1 MASNAFRDRAARL
14 NASSHARM
22 RDSRLAMA
30 LSALC
35 VSNSRGRMML
45 SKRTV
50 RDVQEAGRICAPGR
64 RVMVIDD
71 HVDTAKSLAQL
82 VGMMGY
88 EVQFA
93 VTGHQALAIAGT
105 FHPDIVFMDL
115 KLPDCDGSYLIHWM
129 KAELGLQAS
138 RFYAI
143 TGYPEEKGR
152 DRAILAGCEDY
163 FEKPVNPD
171 LVETLLDG

>member
-1 MASNAFRDRAARL
+1 
-14 NASSHARM
+14 M
-22 RDSRLAMA
+22 RDSRLTMA

-50 RDVQEAGRICAPGR
+50 HGVQEAGKSCAPGR

-71 HVDTAKSLAQL
+71 HRDTAESLAQL
-82 VGMMGY
+82 VGTMGY

-93 VTGHQALAIAGT
+93 VSGSEALAIAGT
-105 FHPDIVFMDL
+105 FQPDIVFMDL
-115 KLPDCDGSYLIHWM
+115 KLPDCDGSYLIHCM

-143 TGYPEEKGR
+143 TGYPKEKGR

-171 LVETLLDG
+171 IVETLLEG